1 MAAGCVAVVKPSEL
15 TPLSAIAVHTLAI
28 RAGIPEG
35 VLQLI
40 TADGREAAAE
50 VGTEFCTNPLVKKIS
65 FTGST
70 AVGKLLMKH
79 SSDTVK
85 RLSLEL

>member
-1 MAAGCVAVVKPSEL
+1 M
-15 TPLSAIAVHTLAI
+15 TAIALKVLAN

-35 VLQLI
+35 VFEVI
-40 TADGREAAAE
+40 TADRNSTKE
-50 VGTEFCTNPLVKKIS
+50 VGDEMCTNKKVKKIS

-70 AVGKLLMKH
+70 AVGKWLMKQ